1 MLSFAMEA
9 PIHITRTE
17 RVDDIPLLLAQMD
30 KMNIARLL
38 DKHFPMHG
46 NWQGLSLGEIVVVW
60 LAYILSEGDHR
71 LNSVQGWA
79 AGILM
84 TLTVCLKAGG
94 LRDLDFSDDRL
105 AVVLDRLGQ
114 DADWEAYESE
124 QNSVLLRV
132 YDLKVRRV
140 RIDSTTVK
148 SYVTVTEDGLFQL
161 GHSKE
166 HRPDLPQLKINQ
178 SALDPLGLPLST
190 TIVSGECADDPLY
203 VPEIRKVQAC
213 IRQHGVLY
221 VGDCKMA
228 AIDTRCYVAASQD
241 YYLCPLPAV
250 QMPKATL
257 QTLLEPVWSGGQLL
271 VPVYRPLEKETDK
284 PEYIADG
291 FCYTVTLSAD
301 HEGAGIEW
309 QEQRLVVRS
318 LKQAA
323 SQEKALDARLEKA
336 EQAIAD
342 LNLRGRG
349 HKRLDENEMSIQVNT
364 ILERYNVAG
373 LLTIETIL
381 KTQTVHKRAY
391 AGRVAQTETVTTVTV
406 NTSRHLIA
414 YGNAVRNLGWRVF
427 VCNDL
432 ELSLTE
438 AVLAYREE
446 YIIERGFNRFRG
458 KTLGITPLFLSSTTR
473 IKGLIRLLSIAL
485 RVLCLVEFTVRK
497 ALQEQGEKLD
507 NIYAGNPKRA
517 TAKPTAE
524 KMLHAFRGISL
535 QVINFNRTNG
545 CCLTPL
551 NAVQTRILALLGFP
565 PNLYQGIE
573 VLSGELA
580 VKMSEP

>member
-1 MLSFAMEA
+1 MNTSMKL
-9 PIHITRTE
+9 TRTE

-30 KMNIARLL
+30 KMNIAALL

-46 NWQGLSLGEIVVVW
+46 NWQGLSLGQIVVVW

-71 LNSVQGWA
+71 LNSVQGWT

-84 TLTVCLKAGG
+84 TLTVCVKAAG
-94 LRDLDFSDDRL
+94 LRELDFSDDRL
-105 AVVLDRLGQ
+105 AVVVDRLGR
-114 DADWEAYESE
+114 DADWEAYEAD
-124 QNSVLLRV
+124 QAGVLLRV
-132 YDLKVRRV
+132 YDLKAGRV

-148 SYVTVTEDGLFQL
+148 SYVTVTEDGLFQF

-178 SALDPLGLPLST
+178 SVLDPLGMPLTT

-228 AIDTRCYVAASQD
+228 ALNTRCYVAAHQD

-250 QMPKATL
+250 QMSKAAL
-257 QTLLEPVWSGGQLL
+257 QALLEPVWAGTHSLE
-271 VPVYRPLEKETDK
+271 PVYRPPETETEP
-284 PEYIADG
+284 PEHLADG
-291 FCYTVTLSAD
+291 FRYIATLQAD
-301 HEGAGIEW
+301 YQGRRIEW

-323 SQEKALDARLEKA
+323 AQERALALRLKKA

-349 HKRLDENEMSIQVNT
+349 RKCLNENERAAKVDN
-364 ILERYNVAG
+364 ILERHQVAG
-373 LLTIETIL
+373 LLTVETTRE
-381 KTQTVHKRAY
+381 TQSVHKRAY
-391 AGRVAQTETVTTVTV
+391 GRRAAQAEDVTTVTV
-406 NTSRHLIA
+406 HTSRNVSA
-414 YGNAVRNLGWRVF
+414 YANAVRNLGWRVW

-446 YIIERGFNRFRG
+446 YLIERGFNRFRG
-458 KTLGITPLFLSSTTR
+458 KTLGITPLFLNAPLR

-485 RVLCLVEFTVRK
+485 RVLCLVEFTARK
-497 ALQEQGEKLD
+497 ALQAQDAKLD

-524 KMLHAFRGISL
+524 KMLRSFRGISL
-535 QVINFNRTNG
+535 NVINFKDADG
-545 CCLTPL
+545 CCMTPL
-551 NAVQTRILALLGFP
+551 NAVQARILALLGFP
-565 PNLYQGIE
+565 ASLYQDIE
-573 VLSGELA
+573 MQSGELA
-580 VKMSEP
+580 VKMGEP